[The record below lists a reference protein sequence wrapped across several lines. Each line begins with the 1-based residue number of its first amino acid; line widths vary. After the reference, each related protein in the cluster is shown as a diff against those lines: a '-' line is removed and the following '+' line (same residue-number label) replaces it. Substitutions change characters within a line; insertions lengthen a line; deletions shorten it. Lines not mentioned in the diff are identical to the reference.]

1 MQIAPGVYSMDQSK
15 GGHVHA
21 FLLDEGTALTLIDTL
36 FDTDARR
43 IIDRIGSIGRSV
55 EDLKHIVLTHAHRS
69 HLGGL
74 ATLKELS
81 GATVYSHAW
90 EADIVAGERTAQ
102 PVTPVPMRPLST
114 YWSVYYLQL
123 GAALGRGKH
132 PPCPVDTTLEDGD
145 TVGPVR
151 VLHTPGHTPGHL
163 AFWWP
168 ESRVLFAGDAIATYP
183 VFGPG
188 WPAFMLNPTQHRASL
203 RRMTELDTAVLAVG
217 HGDPLTAGAAER
229 VRSLVEYR

>member
-1 MQIAPGVYSMDQSK
+1 MEIAPGVYSMEQQK

-21 FLLDEGTALTLIDTL
+21 FLIDDGAELTVIDTL
-36 FDTDARR
+36 FDTDAGR
-43 IIDRIGSIGRSV
+43 IIERIRGIGRSV

-81 GATVYSHAW
+81 GATVYSHEW

-102 PVTPVPMRPLST
+102 PVTPVPMRPIRT
-114 YWSVYYLQL
+114 YWRVYYLQL

-132 PPCPVDTTLEDGD
+132 PPCPVDATLEDGD
-145 TVGPVR
+145 AVGPVR
-151 VLHTPGHTPGHL
+151 VIHTPGHTPGHL

-168 ESRVLFAGDAIATYP
+168 ERRILFAGDAIATYP
-183 VFGPG
+183 EFGPG
-188 WPAFMLNPTQHRASL
+188 WPAFTLNPTQHRVSL
-203 RRMTELDTAVLAVG
+203 RRMADLDADVLAVG
-217 HGDPLTAGAAER
+217 HGDPITAGAAER
-229 VRSLVEYR
+229 MRSLVEGR